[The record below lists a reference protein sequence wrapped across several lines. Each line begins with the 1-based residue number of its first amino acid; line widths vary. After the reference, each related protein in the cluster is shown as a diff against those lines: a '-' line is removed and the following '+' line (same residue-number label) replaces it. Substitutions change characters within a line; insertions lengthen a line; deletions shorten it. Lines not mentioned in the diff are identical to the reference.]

1 MVLWLRLGGEKKP
14 AVFRWT
20 NSNLDGAVFKNFW
33 FKIEAVI
40 YMKATT
46 TPVPDI
52 LFTITVSVTVSVTVT
67 VTVSVTI
74 LHEKEFYSA
83 CILWYSQSVTSTMFI
98 DNKTVL
104 YLCLLCLWFH
114 LEAVCKITE
123 WQTAM

>member
-1 MVLWLRLGGEKKP
+1 M
-14 AVFRWT
+14 
-20 NSNLDGAVFKNFW
+20 FKNFW

-83 CILWYSQSVTSTMFI
+83 CIL
-98 DNKTVL
+98 
-104 YLCLLCLWFH
+104 
-114 LEAVCKITE
+114 
-123 WQTAM
+123 